1 MGSSRQTGH
10 RVPAEPLSIRDAWSK
25 IPSPGSTETAYERFT
40 GKRMERILAIVVA
53 IGSAVL
59 GAQALTAAVTTLSQA
74 EVTHIVMLVV
84 VFLPLTAMVVA
95 CLIGRGVRVFAG
107 VFAVIYVL
115 ALAAWPTVV
124 DSSDK
129 GAGDQPW
136 IFFLVNVGVVAAMLA
151 FPLRIQFAWAAGMP
165 FVYGY
170 VRLVQGQFSREFWV
184 TTAFDVSFT
193 LILGVVIVALGW
205 MFRSVAAGVDEARGQ
220 AVASYSTAAAAAAA
234 EEERGAMSALMH
246 DSVLAALIAAERAE
260 SERAKELAVA
270 MAREA
275 LTRLANTEAAVAHE
289 GSDEP
294 VGTAQIVVELR
305 RALSELGAD
314 AIVEERGGIG
324 LIPGRAARALVLA
337 ARQAIGNSLSHAN
350 GRGLHIIAE
359 GHGDEGI
366 GVIVSD
372 TGPGFDVGAIGA
384 DRLGIRASVF
394 ARMAGVAGTA
404 DIQSDEHGTTVM
416 LGWER
421 S

>member
-1 MGSSRQTGH
+1 MA
-10 RVPAEPLSIRDAWSK
+10 AEPLSIRDAWSK

-59 GAQALTAAVTTLSQA
+59 GAQALISAMGSLSAADPAHLVTL
-74 EVTHIVMLVV
+74 IV
-84 VFLPLTAMVVA
+84 VFVPLAAMLLACVV
-95 CLIGRGVRVFAG
+95 GRGVRTFSG
-107 VFAVIYVL
+107 IFAVVYVL

-124 DSSDK
+124 DPLDK

-151 FPLRIQFAWAAGMP
+151 FPLWLQFAWAAGMP

-170 VRLVQGQFSREFWV
+170 VRLVQGEFSREFWV

-193 LILGVVIVALGW
+193 LILGVVIVSLGW

-234 EEERGAMSALMH
+234 EEERAAMSALMH

-260 SERAKELAVA
+260 GERAEELAVA

-275 LTRLANTEAAVAHE
+275 LTRLANTEAAVAQE

-337 ARQAIGNSLSHAN
+337 ARQAIGNAVSHAN
-350 GRGLHIIAE
+350 GRGLHIIVE
-359 GHGDEGI
+359 GHADEG
-366 GVIVSD
+366 VVVTVSD
-372 TGPGFDVGAIGA
+372 TGSGFDVDSIGA
-384 DRLGIRASVF
+384 DRLGIRASIF

-404 DIQSDEHGTTVM
+404 DIVSDEHGTTVT
-416 LGWER
+416 LGWVR

>member
-1 MGSSRQTGH
+1 MPT
-10 RVPAEPLSIRDAWSK
+10 EPLSVRDAWSK
-25 IPSPGSTETAYERFT
+25 IPSPGSVESGFERFT
-40 GKRMERILAIVVA
+40 SKRMERILAIVVA
-53 IGSAVL
+53 LGSAVL
-59 GAQALTAAVTTLSQA
+59 GVQALIAAIATLSRA
-74 EVTHIVMLVV
+74 DVPHMLLLVVVFVPLIVMLV
-84 VFLPLTAMVVA
+84 A
-95 CLIGRGVRVFAG
+95 CLVGRAVRVAAG
-107 VFAVIYVL
+107 IFAVVYVV
-115 ALAAWPTVV
+115 ALAAWPVVV
-124 DSSDK
+124 DPADK
-129 GAGDQPW
+129 VAGAQPW

-151 FPLRIQFAWAAGMP
+151 FPLRLQFAWAVGVP

-170 VRLVQGQFSREFWV
+170 VRLVQGGFSREFWV

-193 LILGVVIVALGW
+193 LILGVVIVSLGW
-205 MFRSVAAGVDEARGQ
+205 MFRSVAGGVDEARGT
-220 AVASYSTAAAAAAA
+220 AVASYATAAAAAAA
-234 EEERGAMSALMH
+234 EEERVAMSALMH
-246 DSVLAALIAAERAE
+246 DSVLAALIAAERADG
-260 SERAKELAVA
+260 ERAQELAVA

-275 LTRLANTEAAVAHE
+275 LTRLANTEAAVAEE

-337 ARQAIGNSLSHAN
+337 ARQAIGNAVTHAH
-350 GRGLHIIAE
+350 GRGLHIVAE

-366 GVIVSD
+366 AVTISD
-372 TGPGFDVGAIGA
+372 HGPGFDVDAIGP
-384 DRLGIRASVF
+384 DRLGIRASIL

-404 DIQSDEHGTTVM
+404 QIVSDEDGTTVT

>member
-1 MGSSRQTGH
+1 MA
-10 RVPAEPLSIRDAWSK
+10 AEPLSIRDAWSK

-59 GAQALTAAVTTLSQA
+59 GAQALISAMGSLSAADPAHLVTL
-74 EVTHIVMLVV
+74 IV
-84 VFLPLTAMVVA
+84 VFVPLAAMLLACVV
-95 CLIGRGVRVFAG
+95 GRGVRTFSG
-107 VFAVIYVL
+107 IFAVVYVL

-124 DSSDK
+124 DPSDK

-151 FPLRIQFAWAAGMP
+151 FPLWLQFAWAAGMP

-170 VRLVQGQFSREFWV
+170 VRLVQGEFSREFWV

-193 LILGVVIVALGW
+193 LILGVVIVSLGW

-234 EEERGAMSALMH
+234 EEERAAMSALMH

-260 SERAKELAVA
+260 GERAEELAVA

-275 LTRLANTEAAVAHE
+275 LTRLANTEAAVAQE

-337 ARQAIGNSLSHAN
+337 ARQAIGNAVSHAN
-350 GRGLHIIAE
+350 GRGLHIIVE
-359 GHGDEGI
+359 GHADEG
-366 GVIVSD
+366 VVVTVSD
-372 TGPGFDVGAIGA
+372 TGSGFDVDSIGA
-384 DRLGIRASVF
+384 DRLGIRASIF

-404 DIQSDEHGTTVM
+404 DIVSDEHGTTVT
-416 LGWER
+416 LGWVR

>member
-1 MGSSRQTGH
+1 
-10 RVPAEPLSIRDAWSK
+10 VPTEPLSVRDAWSK
-25 IPSPGSTETAYERFT
+25 IPSPGSVESGFERFT
-40 GKRMERILAIVVA
+40 SKRMERILAIVVA
-53 IGSAVL
+53 LGSAVL
-59 GAQALTAAVTTLSQA
+59 GVQALIAAIATLSRA
-74 EVTHIVMLVV
+74 DVPHMLLLVVVFVPLIVMLV
-84 VFLPLTAMVVA
+84 A
-95 CLIGRGVRVFAG
+95 CLVGRAVRVAAG
-107 VFAVIYVL
+107 IFAVVYVV
-115 ALAAWPTVV
+115 ALAAWPVVV
-124 DSSDK
+124 DPADK
-129 GAGDQPW
+129 VAGAQPW

-151 FPLRIQFAWAAGMP
+151 FPLRLQFAWAVGVP

-170 VRLVQGQFSREFWV
+170 VRLVQGGFSREFWV

-193 LILGVVIVALGW
+193 LILGVVIVSLGW
-205 MFRSVAAGVDEARGQ
+205 MFRSVAGGVDEARGT
-220 AVASYSTAAAAAAA
+220 AVASYATAAAAAAA
-234 EEERGAMSALMH
+234 EEERVAMSALMH
-246 DSVLAALIAAERAE
+246 DSVLAALIAAERADG
-260 SERAKELAVA
+260 ERAQELAVA

-275 LTRLANTEAAVAHE
+275 LTRLANTEAAVAEE

-337 ARQAIGNSLSHAN
+337 ARQAIGNAVTHAH
-350 GRGLHIIAE
+350 GRGLHIVAE

-366 GVIVSD
+366 AVTISD
-372 TGPGFDVGAIGA
+372 HGPGFDVDAIGP
-384 DRLGIRASVF
+384 DRLGIRASIL

-404 DIQSDEHGTTVM
+404 QIVSDEDGTTVT

>member
-1 MGSSRQTGH
+1 M
-10 RVPAEPLSIRDAWSK
+10 PAEPLSIRDAWSK
-25 IPSPGSTETAYERFT
+25 IPSPGSTETAFERFT
-40 GKRMERILAIVVA
+40 GTRMERILAIVVA
-53 IGSAVL
+53 IGSTAL
-59 GAQALTAAVTTLSQA
+59 AAQALIAAVHGLSHA
-74 EVTHIVMLVV
+74 DAAHIVMLVV
-84 VFLPLTAMVVA
+84 VFAPLAAMLVA
-95 CLIGRGVRVFAG
+95 CLVGRGVRAFSG
-107 VFAVIYVL
+107 LFAVAYVL

-124 DSSDK
+124 DQADK
-129 GAGDQPW
+129 SAGDQPW

-151 FPLRIQFAWAAGMP
+151 FPLRLQFVWAVGVP

-170 VRLVQGQFSREFWV
+170 VRLVQGGFSREFWV

-193 LILGVVIVALGW
+193 LILGVVIISLGW

-220 AVASYSTAAAAAAA
+220 AVASYSTAAATAAA
-234 EEERGAMSALMH
+234 EEERVAMSALMH
-246 DSVLAALIAAERAE
+246 DSVLAALIAAERADN
-260 SERAKELAVA
+260 ERAKELAVA

-275 LTRLANTEAAVAHE
+275 LTRLANTEAAVAQE

-294 VGTAQIVVELR
+294 VGAAQIVVELR

-314 AIVEERGGIG
+314 AIVEERGGVG

-337 ARQAIGNSLSHAN
+337 ARQAIGNAVAHAN
-350 GRGLHIIAE
+350 GRGLHIIVE

-366 GVIVSD
+366 GVTISD

-384 DRLGIRASVF
+384 DRLGIRASIF

-404 DIQSDEHGTTVM
+404 DIRSDEHGTTVT
-416 LGWER
+416 LVWER

>member
-1 MGSSRQTGH
+1 M
-10 RVPAEPLSIRDAWSK
+10 PAEPLSIRDAWSK
-25 IPSPGSTETAYERFT
+25 IPSPGSTETAFERFT
-40 GKRMERILAIVVA
+40 GTRMERILAIVVA
-53 IGSAVL
+53 IGSTAL
-59 GAQALTAAVTTLSQA
+59 AAQALIAAVHGLSHA
-74 EVTHIVMLVV
+74 DAAHIVMLVV
-84 VFLPLTAMVVA
+84 VFAPLAAMLVA
-95 CLIGRGVRVFAG
+95 CLVGRGVRTFSG
-107 VFAVIYVL
+107 LFAVAYVL

-124 DSSDK
+124 DRADK
-129 GAGDQPW
+129 SAGDQPW

-151 FPLRIQFAWAAGMP
+151 FPLRLQFVWAVGVP

-170 VRLVQGQFSREFWV
+170 VRLVQGGFSREFWV

-193 LILGVVIVALGW
+193 LILGVVIISLGW

-220 AVASYSTAAAAAAA
+220 AVASYSTAAATAAA
-234 EEERGAMSALMH
+234 EEERVAMSALMH
-246 DSVLAALIAAERAE
+246 DSVLAALIAAERADN
-260 SERAKELAVA
+260 ERAKELAVA

-275 LTRLANTEAAVAHE
+275 LTRLANTEAAVAQE

-294 VGTAQIVVELR
+294 VGAAQIVVELR

-314 AIVEERGGIG
+314 AIVEERGGVG

-337 ARQAIGNSLSHAN
+337 ARQAIGNAVTHAN
-350 GRGLHIIAE
+350 GRGLHIIVE

-366 GVIVSD
+366 GVTISD

-384 DRLGIRASVF
+384 DRLGIRASIF

-404 DIQSDEHGTTVM
+404 DIRSDEHGTTVT
-416 LGWER
+416 LVWER

>member
-1 MGSSRQTGH
+1 M
-10 RVPAEPLSIRDAWSK
+10 
-25 IPSPGSTETAYERFT
+25 PSPGSAENGFERFT

-53 IGSAVL
+53 LGSGVL
-59 GAQALTAAVTTLSQA
+59 GAQALIAAVNTLSRPDTA
-74 EVTHIVMLVV
+74 HIVMLVA
-84 VFLPLTAMVVA
+84 VFVPLTAMLVA
-95 CLIGRGVRVFAG
+95 CLVGRGVRLAAG
-107 VFAVIYVL
+107 TFAVVYVL
-115 ALAAWPTVV
+115 ALAAWPLVV
-124 DSSDK
+124 DPADK
-129 GAGDQPW
+129 VAGDQPW

-151 FPLRIQFAWAAGMP
+151 FPVRLQFAWAVGVP

-170 VRLVQGQFSREFWV
+170 VRLVQGEFSREFWV

-193 LILGVVIVALGW
+193 LILGVVIVSLGW
-205 MFRSVAAGVDEARGQ
+205 MFRSVAAGVDEARGT
-220 AVASYSTAAAAAAA
+220 AVASYATAAAAAAA
-234 EEERGAMSALMH
+234 EEERVAMSALMH

-260 SERAKELAVA
+260 GERARELAVA

-275 LTRLANTEAAVAHE
+275 LTRLANTEVAVAEE

-294 VGTAQIVVELR
+294 VGAAQIVVELR

-314 AIVEERGGIG
+314 AIVEERGGSG

-337 ARQAIGNSLSHAN
+337 ARQAIGNAVAHAH
-350 GRGLHIIAE
+350 GRGLHILVV

-366 GVIVSD
+366 AVTISD
-372 TGPGFDVGAIGA
+372 TGGGFDVDAIGP
-384 DRLGIRASVF
+384 DRLGIRASIL

-404 DIQSDEHGTTVM
+404 HIASDAEGTVVT

>member
-1 MGSSRQTGH
+1 MASSLQTGR
-10 RVPAEPLSIRDAWSK
+10 RVPVDPLSIRDAWSK
-25 IPSPGSTETAYERFT
+25 IPSPGAPESGFERFT
-40 GKRMERILAIVVA
+40 GKRMERILAVVVA
-53 IGSAVL
+53 IGSAAL
-59 GAQALTAAVTTLSQA
+59 GVQALVAAISGIRWTDVPHTAMLIVVFGPLL
-74 EVTHIVMLVV
+74 VMLV
-84 VFLPLTAMVVA
+84 ACVA
-95 CLIGRGVRVFAG
+95 GRGVRTASG
-107 VFAVIYVL
+107 LFAVVYVL

-124 DSSDK
+124 DPFDT
-129 GAGDQPW
+129 APDDQPW

-151 FPLRIQFAWAAGMP
+151 FPVRLQFVWAVTVP

-170 VRLVQGQFSREFWV
+170 VRLVQGGFSREFWV

-193 LILGVVIVALGW
+193 LILGMVIISLGW

-220 AVASYSTAAAAAAA
+220 AVTSYASAAAAAAA
-234 EEERGAMSALMH
+234 EEERVAMSALMH

-260 SERAKELAVA
+260 GERARELAVA

-275 LTRLANTEAAVAHE
+275 LTRLANTEAAVAQE

-314 AIVEERGGIG
+314 AIVEERGGAG

-337 ARQAIGNSLSHAN
+337 ARQAIGNAVAHAH
-350 GRGLHIIAE
+350 GRGLHIVAE
-359 GHGDEGI
+359 GYGDEGI
-366 GVIVSD
+366 RVTVAD
-372 TGPGFDVGAIGA
+372 TGPGFDLAAVGA
-384 DRLGIRASVF
+384 DRLGIRASIL
-394 ARMAGVAGTA
+394 ARMAAVAGSAQIDSDA
-404 DIQSDEHGTTVM
+404 DGTTVT

>member
-1 MGSSRQTGH
+1 MA
-10 RVPAEPLSIRDAWSK
+10 AEPLSIRDAWSK

-59 GAQALTAAVTTLSQA
+59 GAQALVSAMASLSEA
-74 EVTHIVMLVV
+74 DPAHVVALCV
-84 VFLPLTAMVVA
+84 VFVPLLAMLVA
-95 CLIGRGVRVFAG
+95 CLIGRGVRTFSG
-107 VFAVIYVL
+107 IFAVVYVL
-115 ALAAWPTVV
+115 VLAAWPTIV
-124 DSSDK
+124 DPSDK
-129 GAGDQPW
+129 GAGEQPW

-151 FPLRIQFAWAAGMP
+151 FPLALQFVWAAAVP

-170 VRLVQGQFSREFWV
+170 VRLVQGEFSRDFWV

-193 LILGVVIVALGW
+193 LILGVVIVSLGW

-234 EEERGAMSALMH
+234 EEERAAMSALMH

-260 SERAKELAVA
+260 GERARELAVA

-275 LTRLANTEAAVAHE
+275 LTRLANTEAAVAQE

-294 VGTAQIVVELR
+294 VGTVQIVVELR

-337 ARQAIGNSLSHAN
+337 ARQAIGNAVSHAG
-350 GRGLHIIAE
+350 GRGLHIIVE

-366 GVIVSD
+366 GVTISD
-372 TGPGFDVGAIGA
+372 TGPGFDVDSIGA
-384 DRLGIRASVF
+384 DRLGIRASIF

-404 DIQSDEHGTTVM
+404 DILSDGHGTTVV